1 MHCTIII
8 LLIRMV
14 LVKITKFAEKRKHKI
29 TKGNT
34 GCVTQN

>member
-14 LVKITKFAEKRKHKI
+14 LVKIKKFAEKKHKI
-29 TKGNT
+29 TKGHT
-34 GCVTQN
+34 GYVTQN